1 VQRKGIDWYL
11 VLFISALLLIGIFF
25 IFSSSYYY
33 AMVRFGDRY
42 HFFNK
47 TLMFT
52 AIGFLSMM
60 VVAQIDYRKYR
71 WGVMLAY
78 GGGIFLLIYVLLFG
92 EVRNGARRWLDVPFL
107 PDFMPSELMKII
119 LVLALAHLL
128 TQKGLI
134 KRGLGGYALLGILI
148 VIPAA
153 LVLQQPNLSMA
164 IIIGA
169 TGFGMLFLSDFNVFY
184 TLFLAGGGVGFVYYV
199 VTNTGFRQERLEA
212 FKDPFAYALDTG
224 YQTVQSLMALTSGK
238 LMGVGLGQSLKNKL
252 YIPEPHN
259 DYILATIGEETGFI
273 GGIVVM
279 FLFLLLA
286 AAGWAIANRAIDP
299 FGRMLATGITVWLSF
314 QAVVNIGG
322 VLGVLPIT
330 GITLPFVSYGS
341 TAVAVSMG
349 AIGVLANIAY
359 SGGSR
364 TRARS

>member
-1 VQRKGIDWYL
+1 MQRKGIDWYL
-11 VLFISALLLIGIFF
+11 VLSITALLLIGIFF

-47 TLMFT
+47 TILFS

-60 VVAQIDYRKYR
+60 IVAQIDYRKYR

-78 GGGIFLLIYVLLFG
+78 GGGIFLLVYVLIFG

-107 PDFMPSELMKII
+107 PDFMPSEVMKII
-119 LVLALAHLL
+119 VIMALAHLL
-128 TQKGLI
+128 TQKNLI
-134 KRGLGGYALLGILI
+134 KRSIGGYLSLGALI
-148 VIPAA
+148 VIPAF

-169 TGFGMLFLSDFNVFY
+169 SGFGLLFLSDFNLLY
-184 TLFLAGGGVGFVYYV
+184 TLVTAGGGVGAVYYI
-199 VTNTGFRQERLEA
+199 VTNTGFRQERLDA

-238 LMGVGLGQSLKNKL
+238 LAGVGLGQSLKNKL

-273 GGIVVM
+273 GVSLLILLFILLIYRIFKTALGAKDPYGFYIASGIGLVV
-279 FLFLLLA
+279 A
-286 AAGWAIANRAIDP
+286 AQLIINVAVVTNTIP
-299 FGRMLATGITVWLSF
+299 ATGI
-314 QAVVNIGG
+314 
-322 VLGVLPIT
+322 P
-330 GITLPFVSYGS
+330 LPFISYGGTNLVVLL
-341 TAVAVSMG
+341 TAMG
-349 AIGVLANIAY
+349 IVLNI
-359 SGGSR
+359 SKHQ
-364 TRARS
+364 RS